1 MSDHLIHENP
11 VSDEQIQAWADEAER
26 GYDLTALA
34 PPRPGRPLVGND
46 PGVSVTGPGVPPG

>member
-1 MSDHLIHENP
+1 MSDRLIHENP

-34 PPRPGRPLVGND
+34 PPCPGCPQVGND
-46 PGVSVTGPGVPPG
+46 PVVSVTRPELPPG

>member
-34 PPRPGRPLVGND
+34 PPRLGRPLVGND
-46 PGVSVTGPGVPPG
+46 PGVSVTGPGFLPD